1 MVGFPVPAKE
11 AGRASQPA
19 FIRQA
24 VTMAQIKVTVRP
36 VFDSEKLDQ
45 MIAECGKIGSN
56 INQIA
61 KHLNIGN
68 PMEARLMKNLN
79 RSLANLDVI
88 RTAAEKLAG
97 GL

>member
-1 MVGFPVPAKE
+1 
-11 AGRASQPA
+11 
-19 FIRQA
+19 
-24 VTMAQIKVTVRP
+24 
-36 VFDSEKLDQ
+36 

-88 RTAAEKLAG
+88 RTAAEKMVG